1 MWPEADEVA
10 RADHKSFNVDPLTVR
25 NSAPF
30 FARRQRDLCSH
41 PSPVSVPHPLITT
54 TAELEKLMTT
64 LSKEPILAL
73 DTEASSFH
81 RYRERICLIQLSTRT
96 KTWLIDPLAIDDMS
110 ALGKALADPKIEWVI
125 HDADYDLRML
135 KRMWGF
141 RVANVFDTMV
151 TVELLNEPELGLAAN
166 LKKHFGVELNKKFQ
180 KADWSKRPL
189 PADMLAYAAMD
200 TMHLIALRDILKKE
214 LVSRDRMEW
223 AQEEFDALVHIPF
236 APVEDEPG
244 FLRIKGAKALK
255 PRQLAV
261 LRELHAWREGVAE
274 KLDRAPFMVL
284 GNDVMIEASKDPPI
298 DLKAFAQRKGVGESI
313 INRSG
318 SAIMKAIARGMA
330 LPKEEWP
337 RVPRPKRYDRDDD
350 YEDRFKR
357 LKKKRDEIAIARD
370 LRQGIVCPNHVLS
383 DIARLLPGDLE
394 ALAQIDGLRSWQ
406 VKEFG
411 NELLKAL

>member
-1 MWPEADEVA
+1 MA
-10 RADHKSFNVDPLTVR
+10 
-25 NSAPF
+25 
-30 FARRQRDLCSH
+30 
-41 PSPVSVPHPLITT
+41 
-54 TAELEKLMTT
+54 T

-110 ALGKALADPKIEWVI
+110 SLGKALADAKTEWVI

-141 RVANVFDTMV
+141 KVKNVFDTMV
-151 TVELLNEPELGLAAN
+151 SVELLNEPELGLAAN

-200 TMHLIALRDILKKE
+200 TMHLIALRDILKKDLE
-214 LVSRDRMEW
+214 ARGRMPW
-223 AQEEFDALVHIPF
+223 AQEEFEALVHIPF
-236 APVEDEPG
+236 APVEEEPG

-261 LRELHAWREGVAE
+261 LRELHAWREGLAE

-284 GNDVMIEASKDPPI
+284 GNDVMIEASKDPPV
-298 DLKAFAQRKGVGESI
+298 DLKAFAQRKGVGDSI
-313 INRSG
+313 IQRSG
-318 SAIMKAIARGMA
+318 PAIMKAIAKGMA

-337 RVPRPKRYDRDDD
+337 RVPKPKRYDRDDD
-350 YEDRFKR
+350 YEERFKR

-370 LRQGIVCPNHVLS
+370 LRQGIVCPNHVLA
-383 DIARLLPGDLE
+383 DIARLLPGDIE
-394 ALAQIDGLRSWQ
+394 ALSGIEGMSKWQ
-406 VKEFG
+406 VREFG
-411 NELLKAL
+411 EDLLKALK